1 MQIWIAQA
9 IECAD
14 VVIIFVSRAYR
25 DSYNCKLEGKYA
37 QVSYPHTLTDSKT
50 EKDRETERQTDR
62 ERERERVSACV

>member
-50 EKDRETERQTDR
+50 ERKR
-62 ERERERVSACV
+62 ERERERERARADREAKL

>member
-37 QVSYPHTLTDSKT
+37 QVSYPHTLTHSKT
-50 EKDRETERQTDR
+50 ERKRYRQTDR
-62 ERERERVSACV
+62 QTDRLTD